1 MKQTIFIAIVLLTG
15 CQSYTPPPAP
25 VSAAKFEVEPADWT
39 VLNELA
45 GAAEP
50 IAEAEKQL
58 AHFGEDMT
66 GANILPVHVVVENRG
81 QNPMIVRG
89 SDMQLILP
97 DGKISNAASLATVAS
112 AAAGP
117 GNIRGSGYAFGI
129 VGLLVSNAQSKNHA
143 ARVADY
149 SKIAF
154 HEKQLEPNEKISGV
168 VFFHPQTLVCDIG
181 EAIVRVEF
189 VSSDL
194 AASEKLDLP
203 ISGMTYEE
211 IPEATSSNTMEP
223 QSQGSNK
230 AVKRNTRCKAI

>member
-1 MKQTIFIAIVLLTG
+1 MKQTIFIVILLLTG

-25 VSAAKFEVEPADWT
+25 VSTAKSQIQPANWIVSNGLT
-39 VLNELA
+39 A
-45 GAAEP
+45 AAEP
-50 IAEAEKQL
+50 ITRAAKQL
-58 AHFGEDMT
+58 ETFGEDMT
-66 GANILPVHVVVENRG
+66 GANILPVYVVAENRS

-97 DGKISNAASLATVAS
+97 DGKIANAASLSTVAS
-112 AAAGP
+112 AVAGP
-117 GNIRGSGYAFGI
+117 GDIRGSGYTFGLI
-129 VGLLVSNAQSKNHA
+129 GVLVSNAQSKNHA

-203 ISGMTYEE
+203 ISGMTYEK
-211 IPEATSSNTMEP
+211 IPQATPSGTVE
-223 QSQGSNK
+223 SQNRGSDK
-230 AVKRNTRCKAI
+230 TGKRNTRCKAI